1 MRSVTERLYHR
12 DPAQLT
18 FDAEVLA
25 HGELEGRPTVVLA
38 RTAFYPEAGGQMA
51 DRGVLAGLSV
61 LDVQADAE
69 GRVHHALDGLLPK
82 VGEVVAG
89 SVDGARR
96 RAFMALHTGQHIFSR
111 ALVDAAKAETVSSRL
126 GETSCTVDVDR
137 TALSDAALA
146 RALELTHAVIDDDL
160 PVRAWFPDAAELASL
175 PLRRK
180 AKVDADVRVV
190 AVGDFDF
197 SPCGGTHCTRSG
209 QVGLVEVFGVE
220 RYKGMLRITFDAGP
234 RARATVV
241 GESRTLRA
249 LGATLSCGPADVPT
263 AVERVRSEVKDART
277 AMKALG
283 DRAAEGIAREL
294 GAGTVAARLDAGDRE
309 LLRAVAT
316 RLCAVPDAVVALAV
330 AEVDGL
336 AVLVARGGAATT
348 DCGAVLRRLAMRT
361 GGKGGGRADRAEGKV
376 PLDVDFVAIA
386 SEELG
391 R

>member
-1 MRSVTERLYHR
+1 
-12 DPAQLT
+12 
-18 FDAEVLA
+18 
-25 HGELEGRPTVVLA
+25 
-38 RTAFYPEAGGQMA
+38 
-51 DRGVLAGLSV
+51 
-61 LDVQADAE
+61 VQADAE

-111 ALVDAAKAETVSSRL
+111 ALVDSAKAETVSSRL